1 MGIFVLSY
9 QMLMFAGNKIA
20 CMNVLSSTEKDD
32 DTQLRKMYYKLKTKA
47 SKQTKKSN
55 NKPKYFNVIFTV
67 PLLFVS
73 LLCFSVLQCNLLKL
87 ENYFS

>member
-47 SKQTKKSN
+47 SKQTKN
-55 NKPKYFNVIFTV
+55 QTTNQNI
-67 PLLFVS
+67 LM
-73 LLCFSVLQCNLLKL
+73 
-87 ENYFS
+87 